1 MVADEDL
8 HQTALH
14 HVAIKLMQTGSC
26 DRSRYGRCLKLLLTK
41 SARNQ
46 QRQLNKTMSGDN
58 CPSINVN
65 AKDKYGNSALHYA
78 AMSGIKMIRQL
89 SFFIVNRLINFLKG
103 VENAVI
109 AMVKNGAYLG
119 LKNLKG
125 ETPIKWILP
134 STMKTI
140 LDTCIRLSDG
150 KVPSHDFS
158 ITFDYFV
165 LLKPRRLLPV
175 RFRESQSPDDVK
187 ISLSRFRGTNTIP
200 TRKFVS

>member
-14 HVAIKLMQTGSC
+14 HVAIKLMETGSC

-78 AMSGIKMIRQL
+78 AMSGIKMIRKL

-103 VENAVI
+103 QRI
-109 AMVKNGAYLG
+109 G
-119 LKNLKG
+119 
-125 ETPIKWILP
+125 II
-134 STMKTI
+134 S
-140 LDTCIRLSDG
+140 RHLSG
-150 KVPSHDFS
+150 NE
-158 ITFDYFV
+158 
-165 LLKPRRLLPV
+165 L
-175 RFRESQSPDDVK
+175 
-187 ISLSRFRGTNTIP
+187 
-200 TRKFVS
+200 